1 MHHGDWE
8 RESKRRKG
16 RKGKCEIVRD
26 SLLIPFPLQK
36 PHVHDHI
43 VVNFSKI
50 TSSTCQNVGKRMS
63 LLRFVFYRKF
73 VQQELS
79 KNVIRASSSS
89 SSSRTPTTSL
99 VSPRRTHDAL
109 IDTFGRQ
116 HFYLR
121 ISLTERCNLR
131 CAYCMPKDGVNL
143 TDMDQLLTVE
153 EQKRIITIFTRL
165 GVTKI
170 RFTGGE
176 PTLNKQLPELIRHA
190 SLALKT
196 TSRISDDDEP
206 RHSSSSLPT
215 PIPGTIGMTTNG
227 LVLQHQL
234 ERLVEAGL
242 SSVNISLDTLQLDKF
257 ATITRRDKKG
267 WSPYHLLFS
276 CPAVVYQH
284 IRSITST
291 SFLVHLHTLI
301 LPQHTLATSI
311 TTDIFYFCRC
321 RFTLF

>member
-1 MHHGDWE
+1 M
-8 RESKRRKG
+8 RNCTRQR
-16 RKGKCEIVRD
+16 
-26 SLLIPFPLQK
+26 PPNPLFHFQR

-43 VVNFSKI
+43 IVDNFSKI
-50 TSSTCQNVGKRMS
+50 TSLTCQNVGKRMS

-89 SSSRTPTTSL
+89 SSSKTPTSSSITPS
-99 VSPRRTHDAL
+99 RTHDAL

-176 PTLNKQLPELIRHA
+176 PTLNKQLSELIRHA
-190 SLALKT
+190 SLAMKT
-196 TSRISDDDEP
+196 TSRTSDDDDEP
-206 RHSSSSLPT
+206 RHSSSSATPIHGTIGMTTTSDDDDESRLSSSAIPT
-215 PIPGTIGMTTNG
+215 PMPGGTIGMTTNG

-242 SSVNISLDTLQLDKF
+242 SSVNISLDTLQPDKF

-267 WSPYHLLFS
+267 WPSHHLLFS
-276 CPAVVYQH
+276 YRV
-284 IRSITST
+284 ST
-291 SFLVHLHTLI
+291 HAI
-301 LPQHTLATSI
+301 
-311 TTDIFYFCRC
+311 
-321 RFTLF
+321 